1 MIPVV
6 FRNKHLVHVSCCQLA
21 AYLLKNE
28 SNFLRLR
35 HRAKSFNLRNRMLV
49 CEGINGA
56 QHLLNSSSVNLP
68 QLLASNLQ
76 PHQSVPVPL

>member
-6 FRNKHLVHVSCCQLA
+6 FRNKHLVHVSCGQLELD

-56 QHLLNSSSVNLP
+56 KHLLNLSAV
-68 QLLASNLQ
+68 
-76 PHQSVPVPL
+76 